1 MLFLVATPIG
11 NLGDITLRAL
21 DVLKSCDLIL
31 CEDTRHT
38 LKLLNHYQIKK
49 PLLSYHKFN
58 ETISLDKI
66 IDKLKEQKN
75 IALVSDAGTPLIA
88 DPGYKLVERCIQEE
102 IEVTSIPGA
111 CAAVNALLLSGFDT
125 QRFQFVGFLPRQQK
139 DLQQTLRDLITYSG
153 VTICYES
160 PERIA
165 KTVEALKKLAPD
177 LMIAIARE
185 LTKKFEEVLR
195 GTVQQIAEQLSQ
207 KSIKGECILL
217 IQGMPIIQDFSHL
230 SIEEHISQVENT
242 YSLSR
247 KDAIKMV
254 AEQRGQPKR
263 LIYNQSLK
271 THQE

>member
-1 MLFLVATPIG
+1 MLFIVATPIG
-11 NLGDITLRAL
+11 NLGDITIRAL
-21 DVLKSCDLIL
+21 DILKSCDLIL

-38 LKLLNHYQIKK
+38 LKLLNHYKIKK

-58 ETISLDKI
+58 EAISLDKI
-66 IDKLKEQKN
+66 INNLKEQKN

-88 DPGYKLVERCIQEE
+88 DPGYKLVERCVQEG

-111 CAAVNALLLSGFDT
+111 CAAIDALVLSGFDT
-125 QRFQFVGFLPRQQK
+125 QRFQFIGFLPKQQK
-139 DLQQTLRDLITYSG
+139 ELQETLQDLTTYDG

-165 KTVEALKKLAPD
+165 KTVEALKKISPH

-195 GTVQQIAEQLSQ
+195 GNVEQVKELLSQ
-207 KSIKGECILL
+207 KAIKGECILL
-217 IQGMPIIQDFSHL
+217 IQGKPFIQDYNNL
-230 SIEEHISQVENT
+230 SIEEHISQIQTT

-247 KDAIKMV
+247 KEAIKMV

-263 LIYNQSLK
+263 IIYNQSLK
-271 THQE
+271 TRSK